1 MSITPSGHSKE
12 IRVAAFLS
20 IDTEH
25 GRSILRGIARY
36 FRHRSEVTVLKFGQ
50 TGNYDLNQ
58 LRRLRVDGVIA
69 KVGSRRD
76 EEVLIQLGVP
86 VMNISGQMERG
97 TLPKVDSDDSRVGEL
112 AFQHL
117 YSRGHRRF
125 AYCGNPKHHAS
136 ALRMESF
143 CRAARKTEGCS
154 VVSVYSLPLGDQDA
168 PYAER
173 VRENLSDWVCSLP
186 KPVGIFTFTDRVAVE
201 VEEVCARAEIQVPA
215 EVALLGVGNDLTRIE
230 FSHVELSSVQLNS
243 ERIGLLAAE
252 SLDQMLSSQSKPM
265 ERILVPPQK
274 IVIRRS
280 TDRYAVSDVEVSES
294 LDYIRQ
300 HIGNIIYVSEIARTV
315 GVSRRSLEL
324 RFRSALGESIYEA
337 VQRLKMD
344 HAIDL
349 LADLNM
355 PVGEVAFATGF
366 SDQKAFSRV
375 FRKRMKET
383 PSQFRERLIM
393 REV

>member
-1 MSITPSGHSKE
+1 MSLAPSGQSKE

-143 CRAARKTEGCS
+143 CRAARKMDGCS

-173 VRENLSDWVCSLP
+173 VRENLSDWVRSLP

-252 SLDQMLSSQSKPM
+252 SLDQMLSTQAKPM
-265 ERILVPPQK
+265 DRILVPPQK

-300 HIGNIIYVSEIARTV
+300 HIGNTIYVSEIARTV

-344 HAIDL
+344 HALDL

>member
-1 MSITPSGHSKE
+1 MSFTPAGHSKE

-36 FRHRSEVTVLKFGQ
+36 FRQRPEVTVLKFGQ

-58 LRRLRVDGVIA
+58 LKRLRVDGVIA

-76 EEVLIQLGVP
+76 EEVLTQLGVP
-86 VMNISGQMERG
+86 VMNISGQMQHG
-97 TLPKVDSDDSRVGEL
+97 VLPTVDSDDSRVGEL

-117 YSRGHRRF
+117 HSRGHRRF

-143 CRAARKTEGCS
+143 CRAVRRTEGCS
-154 VVSVYSLPLGDQDA
+154 VVSVYALPQGDQNA

-173 VRENLSDWVCSLP
+173 VRENLSEWVRSLP

-215 EVALLGVGNDLTRIE
+215 EVAILGVGNDLTRIE

-252 SLDQMLSSQSKPM
+252 SLDQLLCSNVQTM

-300 HIGNIIYVSEIARTV
+300 HIGNTIYVSEIARTV

-324 RFRSALGESIYEA
+324 RFRAALGESIYEA

-344 HAIDL
+344 HALDL
-349 LADLNM
+349 LADRNV

-375 FRKRMKET
+375 FRKRLKET

-393 REV
+393 KAV

>member
-1 MSITPSGHSKE
+1 M
-12 IRVAAFLS
+12 AAFLS

-36 FRHRSEVTVLKFGQ
+36 FRHRPEVTVLKFGQ

-76 EEVLIQLGVP
+76 EEVFTQLAVP
-86 VMNISGQMERG
+86 VMNISGQMQHG
-97 TLPKVDSDDSRVGEL
+97 VLPTVDSDDARVGEL

-117 YSRGHRRF
+117 HSRGHRRF

-143 CRAARKTEGCS
+143 CRAVRRTEGCS
-154 VVSVYSLPLGDQDA
+154 VVSVYALPQGDQNA

-173 VRENLSDWVCSLP
+173 VRENLSEWVRSLP
-186 KPVGIFTFTDRVAVE
+186 KPVGVFTFTDRVAVE
-201 VEEVCARAEIQVPA
+201 VEEVCARGEIPVPA
-215 EVALLGVGNDLTRIE
+215 EVAILGVGNDLTRIE

-252 SLDQMLSSQSKPM
+252 SLDQLLSSQATLM
-265 ERILVPPQK
+265 QRILVPPQK

-280 TDRYAVSDVEVSES
+280 TDRYAVADVEVSES

-300 HIGNIIYVSEIARTV
+300 HIGNTIYVSEIARTV

-324 RFRSALGESIYEA
+324 RFRAALGESIYEA

-344 HAIDL
+344 HALDL
-349 LADLNM
+349 LADRNL

-393 REV
+393 KVV